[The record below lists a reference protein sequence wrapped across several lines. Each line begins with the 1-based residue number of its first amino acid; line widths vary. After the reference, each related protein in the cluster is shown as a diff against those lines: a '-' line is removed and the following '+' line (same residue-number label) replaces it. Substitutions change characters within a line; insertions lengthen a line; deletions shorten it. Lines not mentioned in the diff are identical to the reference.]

1 MGNELKEKDYY
12 RQMIIDLISKVD
24 NVALLAYL
32 YRLVSNIVKAGN

>member
-1 MGNELKEKDYY
+1 MGNELKEKEYY
-12 RQMIIDLISKVD
+12 RQIIIDLISKVD